1 MSTFQAR
8 SVRIGELR
16 LGDLID
22 LAGDEPSLRVLA
34 INEQGAP
41 VVVDVAM
48 TKKWGGN
55 GWTQAF
61 ACPLCGLPARVL
73 SIRTKQVTQST
84 TSVSSTAHIPRNN
97 HSNGVA
103 CGRCQRRPTLQARNK
118 NRSDWAEAR
127 LADTLVRGLVGT
139 RAIAPATARA
149 TARTLRR
156 RSLARASACI
166 DLAAAAVRSADQ
178 ALKESRA

>member
-8 SVRIGELR
+8 SVRVGELR
-16 LGDLID
+16 LDDLIH
-22 LAGDEPSLRVLA
+22 LVGDSPSLTVLA
-34 INEQGAP
+34 INEQAAP
-41 VVVDVAM
+41 LVVDVAM

-55 GWTQAF
+55 GWTSAF

-84 TSVSSTAHIPRNN
+84 TFVSSSSHIPRNN

-127 LADTLVRGLVGT
+127 LADTLVRGLLGN
-139 RAIAPATARA
+139 RAITPATA

-166 DLAAAAVRSADQ
+166 DLAAAAIRTADK
-178 ALKESRA
+178 ALKESRE